1 MRLEFLIA
9 VVGFGFCACAPSN
22 ESESSAPEATTGQN
36 NPADKTTEPHW
47 AFEDGEF
54 FPADRSLHRPED
66 GVALPDGR
74 LLVADRAHGLIAL
87 SPDGSH
93 RPFGNF
99 AAAGY
104 EYAPPGKNA
113 GPNSVAF
120 EPDGKHV
127 LVADVFTGAIYRVD
141 VASETTELI
150 YTHEFGVNTVLAD
163 ATGAIWFT
171 QSTENNGPDS
181 EQRLFAAIDAPF
193 SDGGLFRLTPDAEGD
208 ARAELKVDGLDF
220 ANGFVIDEARGE
232 IFLAES
238 VGGRING
245 FTVSF
250 ETGEISD
257 RRLVAAITGPDNV
270 EMDEDGQLWV
280 ASPIGN
286 EVLLVDPE
294 SGAVRSVFHPQ
305 NDESDALIADWR
317 RRSEAGESRI
327 ELMGPD
333 MWEPMPGLITGVIL
347 TPDGGPVY
355 ISGLGDAL
363 LKLER

>member
-1 MRLEFLIA
+1 MRLELLLAAIG
-9 VVGFGFCACAPSN
+9 VGVCACAPS
-22 ESESSAPEATTGQN
+22 
-36 NPADKTTEPHW
+36 TEPDRTTDQTSVTEETKDPHW
-47 AFEDGEF
+47 TFADGEV
-54 FPADRSLHRPED
+54 FPADRTLQRPED
-66 GVALPDGR
+66 GVVLSDGR
-74 LLVADRAHGLIAL
+74 LLIADRAHGLIAL

-104 EYAPPGKNA
+104 EYAPPEKNA
-113 GPNSVAF
+113 GPNGVAF

-141 VASETTELI
+141 VAAETTELI
-150 YTHEFGVNTVLAD
+150 YTHDYGVNTVLAD
-163 ATGAIWFT
+163 TTGAIWFT

-181 EQRLFAAIDAPF
+181 EERLFAAVDAPF
-193 SDGGLFRLTPDAEGD
+193 ADGALFRLAPDRNGGT
-208 ARAELKVDGLDF
+208 RAALKVDGLDF
-220 ANGFVIDEARGE
+220 ANGFVIDEDRGE
-232 IFLAES
+232 IFVAET

-250 ETGEISD
+250 DTGEITE
-257 RRLVAAITGPDNV
+257 RRLVVNILGPDNI
-270 EMDEDGQLWV
+270 EMDEGGQLWV

-286 EVLLVDPE
+286 EVLLLDPE
-294 SGAVRSVFHPQ
+294 TGAARSVFHPQ
-305 NDESDALIADWR
+305 SDESDALIAEWR
-317 RRSEAGESRI
+317 RRSETGESLMQ
-327 ELMGPD
+327 LMGPD
-333 MWEPMPGLITGVIL
+333 MWGPMPGLITGVVL

>member
-1 MRLEFLIA
+1 MRLELLLAAI
-9 VVGFGFCACAPSN
+9 GFGVCACAPSSETETAN
-22 ESESSAPEATTGQN
+22 EQMNAAEETH
-36 NPADKTTEPHW
+36 DPHW
-47 AFEDGEF
+47 TFADGEF

-74 LLVADRAHGLIAL
+74 LLVADRANGLIAL

-104 EYAPPGKNA
+104 EYAPPEKNA
-113 GPNSVAF
+113 GPNGVAF

-141 VASETTELI
+141 VAAETTELI
-150 YTHEFGVNTVLAD
+150 YTHDYGVNTVLAD
-163 ATGAIWFT
+163 TTGAIWFT

-181 EQRLFAAIDAPF
+181 EEILFAAVDAPF
-193 SDGGLFRLTPDAEGD
+193 ADGALFWLAPDRNGAT
-208 ARAELKVDGLDF
+208 RAALKVDGLDF
-220 ANGFVIDEARGE
+220 ANGFVIDEDRGE
-232 IFLAES
+232 IFVAET

-250 ETGEISD
+250 DTGEITE
-257 RRLVAAITGPDNV
+257 RRLVANILGPDNI
-270 EMDEDGQLWV
+270 EMDEDGRLWA

-286 EVLLVDPE
+286 EILLIDPE
-294 SGAVRSVFHPQ
+294 TGAARSVFHPQ
-305 NDESDALIADWR
+305 SDESDALIAEWR
-317 RRSEAGESRI
+317 RRSETGESLMQ
-327 ELMGPD
+327 LMGPD
-333 MWEPMPGLITGVIL
+333 MWGPMPGLITGVVL